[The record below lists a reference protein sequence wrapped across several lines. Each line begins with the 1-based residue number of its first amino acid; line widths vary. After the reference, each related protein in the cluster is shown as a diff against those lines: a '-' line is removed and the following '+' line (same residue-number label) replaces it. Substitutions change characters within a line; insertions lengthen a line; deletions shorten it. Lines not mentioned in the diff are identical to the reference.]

1 MRSRC
6 VKIVCENGGLIL
18 LRVKPVLVGPN
29 GMDPF
34 GPEIVAQ
41 YEEVLL
47 KSEAEG
53 VKIRALLFCKSEFRV
68 YLRPQSLTS
77 TL

>member
-6 VKIVCENGGLIL
+6 VKIVRDNEGLIL
-18 LRVKPVLVGPN
+18 FRVKPVLVGSN

-34 GPEIVAQ
+34 GPEVVTQ

-47 KSEAEG
+47 KSEAAG
-53 VKIRALLFCKSEFRV
+53 VKIRALLFCK
-68 YLRPQSLTS
+68 
-77 TL
+77 